1 MSATVEDQ
9 IENGDKVVSR
19 YTVRG
24 THEGDLMN
32 MPPTGKTADVAGI
45 SIVRFENG
53 KAVEEYSLTD
63 LMSMFQQLGLAPAMA

>member
-53 KAVEEYSLTD
+53 KAQPVVVKTGIRQESRI
-63 LMSMFQQLGLAPAMA
+63 A